1 MELSFVYSGNETVG
15 AMVVSRLEAA
25 GCTRTD
31 DVAHAEAIITYC
43 TSQTAL
49 EDAYFDEQG
58 LVQAAGKGALLIDL
72 SASTPSF
79 ARELNAVAVVSDLMS
94 VEAPLVVV
102 DVAPADA
109 FGDRDNLV
117 CFVGG
122 DEEAVAEARPVLEA
136 IAGTVQ
142 ETGGAGS
149 AQLARAAYTLQTT
162 AQVISAVEAD
172 ALYRA
177 VRRSSASL
185 DQATERVGA
194 ATPVAEQVLAAV
206 NTGRFDGTYTV
217 EMFMAE
223 LSAAL
228 TAADDVDLILPQ
240 AEACLHLLELLAVI
254 GGSDKAP
261 AALALVYGEE
271 KTCAEQGLDWTRAEQ
286 AYGDVAEGFD
296 DLDDDGHDHGHD
308 HGSFGD
314 YPGYGAYRPI
324 RVPSAYGRRT
334 LPTLRAAVAP
344 DLAAKPRTR
353 VPKYPLRGLLA
364 GCASSSPSS
373 RSRTPQPPSL
383 TLLDR

>member
-102 DVAPADA
+102 DVARADA

-149 AQLARAAYTLQTT
+149 AQL
-162 AQVISAVEAD
+162 ISAVEAD

-314 YPGYGAYRPI
+314 YPGYGAY
-324 RVPSAYGRRT
+324 SAN
-334 LPTLRAAVAP
+334 
-344 DLAAKPRTR
+344 
-353 VPKYPLRGLLA
+353 
-364 GCASSSPSS
+364 
-373 RSRTPQPPSL
+373 
-383 TLLDR
+383 